1 MLQSIR
7 IFILAFMLLST
18 LHVNAIVL
26 PVDISDLFACISED
40 EDSKEIVDCYIDL
53 ARQYRHINKDSSLL
67 FCDRAYDISKRI
79 GYAEGQCDAL
89 YRKCQT
95 LDYMGENKMA
105 LQYNQ
110 ACLNIADSIGDSL
123 RMAKAYFK
131 MAGLLNESASNQMEL
146 EYYHKA
152 LRIFRQRKDTSALI
166 SVYNGIGNFYKDVA
180 IYDSS
185 AYYYHKSIYLCEQI
199 GRTAP
204 LGRIIGNL
212 GMVYSNLEDYNNAEK
227 YLLLSLEHGL
237 RNNDIND
244 LPMVYSRLGVVS
256 FMLDKNDEALGYYE
270 LAESASIAAGNM
282 NSLNEVYVNR
292 AQLYK
297 NLGRYDEALP
307 LLKEALGYYRTQDY
321 AEGMIA
327 IWINMGWIYAQKQM
341 TTKAFAY
348 YDSAIILAEEN
359 MDLRNLKGIYGDMYL
374 LYSDLGKHKEALNAY
389 IEYQQISD
397 SIYTLEKTV
406 LINELL
412 LKYEKE
418 KDQLHIL
425 SLENENLEKLRQRN
439 VLLFVAS
446 IVVLMAILL
455 VFFFIYK
462 GRKNRIISRQKIR
475 QLEEEKKHMAAR
487 FLVEGEEKERKRV
500 ALELHDN
507 LGVLLSATKMQFT
520 EIRDK
525 SPENEVLIKKA
536 SKFLEQASKDV
547 RKISHNLMPGLLT
560 KLGLFEA
567 LEDLFENLDEI
578 EGLEAIIDIVGSRER
593 IEENKEI
600 MIYRMVQEM
609 ANNTLK
615 YAEANNIDLTIIVDA
630 EELNISYADNGK
642 GFDVEEMINKKTMG
656 LQSIQSRVKFLDGL
670 FKIDSSQGVGTVFR
684 ICIPLEPGHCL
695 PDS

>member
-1 MLQSIR
+1 MIIILFSI
-7 IFILAFMLLST
+7 I
-18 LHVNAIVL
+18 HVNTVAV
-26 PVDISDLFACISED
+26 PADISDLFTCISEE

-53 ARQYRHINKDSSLL
+53 ARQYRQINKDSSLL
-67 FCDRAYDISKRI
+67 FCDRAYDIARRI
-79 GYAEGQCDAL
+79 EYAEGQCDAL

-105 LQYNQ
+105 LHYNR
-110 ACLNIADSIGDSL
+110 ACLSIADSIGDSL

-131 MAGLLNESASNQMEL
+131 MAGLLSESANNQLVL
-146 EYYHKA
+146 EYYHKS
-152 LRIFRQRKDTSALI
+152 LRIFKQRKDTSALI
-166 SVYNGIGNFYKDVA
+166 AIYNGIGDFHKNVA
-180 IYDSS
+180 KYDSS
-185 AYYYHKSIYLCEQI
+185 AYYFHRSISLCEQI

-212 GMVYSNLEDYNNAEK
+212 GMVYSKLEDYKNAEK

-237 RNNDIND
+237 RNNDMND
-244 LPMVYSRLGVVS
+244 LPLVYSKLGVVS
-256 FMLDKNDEALGYYE
+256 FMLDKYDEALRYYDQ
-270 LAESASIAAGNM
+270 AESASIVTGNK

-297 NLGRYDEALP
+297 YLGRYDEALP
-307 LLKEALGYYRTQDY
+307 LLKKAISYYRKQDY

-327 IWINMGWIYAQKQM
+327 IWINMAGIYAQKQM

-348 YDSAIILAEEN
+348 YDSAAILAREN
-359 MDLRNLKGIYGDMYL
+359 MDLKNLKGIYREMYHL
-374 LYSDLGKHKEALNAY
+374 FSEHGKHEKALNAY
-389 IEYQQISD
+389 IQYQNIAD
-397 SIYTLEKTV
+397 SIYTLEKTE
-406 LINELL
+406 LINDLL

-425 SLENENLEKLRQRN
+425 SLENENLENLRHRN
-439 VLLFVAS
+439 ILQYAAS

-462 GRKNRIISRQKIR
+462 SRKNKIISRQKIR
-475 QLEEEKKHMAAR
+475 QLEEERKHMAAR
-487 FLVEGEEKERKRV
+487 FLVEGEEKERKRM

-536 SKFLEQASKDV
+536 SKFLDQASKDV

-578 EGLEAIIDIVGSRER
+578 EGLEAIVDIVGPRER
-593 IEENKEI
+593 IDENKEI
-600 MIYRMVQEM
+600 MIYRMLQEM

-615 YAEANNIDLTIIVDA
+615 HAKANNIDLTIIVDA

-642 GFDVEEMINKKTMG
+642 GFDVEEMISKKTMG

-670 FKIDSSQGVGTVFR
+670 FKIDSSQDVGTVFR
-684 ICIPLEPGHCL
+684 ICIPLEPEQCL